1 MLVEAIMRARQGDRE
16 LWRIRNHQDSGSG
29 LKNQSCDFPVDVV
42 DGFGRQWTASEIAS
56 SPHIIDTLDGL
67 DDLDGA
73 SSF

>member
-1 MLVEAIMRARQGDRE
+1 MRTRQVEAAN
-16 LWRIRNHQDSGSG
+16 RNPNESKGIWMWTQESG
-29 LKNQSCDFPVDVV
+29 LRFPVDVV

-67 DDLDGA
+67 DGLDGP